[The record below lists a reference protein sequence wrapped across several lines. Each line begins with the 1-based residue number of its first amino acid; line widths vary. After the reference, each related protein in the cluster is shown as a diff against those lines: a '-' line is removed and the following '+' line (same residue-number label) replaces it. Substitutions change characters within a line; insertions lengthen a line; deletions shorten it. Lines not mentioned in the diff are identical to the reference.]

1 MHGGIEINPCEL
13 KAPGLNI
20 SRPKLYLIRG
30 VRQRHVVVGSDWPQV
45 FLMSPTILPT
55 ATNLLMWG

>member
-20 SRPKLYLIRG
+20 SRTKMSLIRG
-30 VRQRHVVVGSDWPQV
+30 VCQRHVVVGSDWPQV
-45 FLMSPTILPT
+45 FLSPTILPT